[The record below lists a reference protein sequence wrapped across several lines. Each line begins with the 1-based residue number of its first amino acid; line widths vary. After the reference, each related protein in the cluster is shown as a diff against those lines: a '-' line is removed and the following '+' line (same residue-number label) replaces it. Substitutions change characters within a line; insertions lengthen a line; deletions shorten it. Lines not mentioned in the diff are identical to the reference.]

1 MTIDNLIYE
10 LRFKRKEVNKLY
22 RNQKLLINKLN
33 DFKIENLNIQNNYL
47 DLLSSQDL
55 PEPQSKI
62 ILQAKDQVRKN
73 MYSKF
78 AVAGNKKQNKKE
90 ISEELS
96 LRTTK
101 IQDL

>member
-1 MTIDNLIYE
+1 MTIDSLIYE

-55 PEPQSKI
+55 PQSQSKI
-62 ILQAKDQVRKN
+62 IL
-73 MYSKF
+73 
-78 AVAGNKKQNKKE
+78 
-90 ISEELS
+90 
-96 LRTTK
+96 
-101 IQDL
+101 

>member
-1 MTIDNLIYE
+1 MTIDSLIYE

-55 PEPQSKI
+55 PESQSKI
-62 ILQAKDQVRKN
+62 IL
-73 MYSKF
+73 
-78 AVAGNKKQNKKE
+78 
-90 ISEELS
+90 
-96 LRTTK
+96 
-101 IQDL
+101 

>member
-62 ILQAKDQVRKN
+62 IL
-73 MYSKF
+73 
-78 AVAGNKKQNKKE
+78 
-90 ISEELS
+90 
-96 LRTTK
+96 
-101 IQDL
+101 

>member
-1 MTIDNLIYE
+1 MTIDNLIYD

-62 ILQAKDQVRKN
+62 IL
-73 MYSKF
+73 
-78 AVAGNKKQNKKE
+78 
-90 ISEELS
+90 
-96 LRTTK
+96 
-101 IQDL
+101 